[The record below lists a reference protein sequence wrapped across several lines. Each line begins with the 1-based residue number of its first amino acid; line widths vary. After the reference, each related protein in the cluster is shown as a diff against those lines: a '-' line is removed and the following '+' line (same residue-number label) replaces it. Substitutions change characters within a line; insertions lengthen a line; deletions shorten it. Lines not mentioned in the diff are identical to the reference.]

1 MAHGGGWRYAHAS
14 SGDLAPVGIAELD
27 DVVSEDYF
35 YCVDECSGVVVSEL
49 SVGG

>member
-1 MAHGGGWRYAHAS
+1 MGGLEICPCQFRR
-14 SGDLAPVGIAELD
+14 LAPVGIAELD